1 VMRATNQRYY
11 QWIYKMKWLLIMIL
25 IPFTVYGQVND
36 TTSQMIYY
44 QKSLI
49 KKGKVE
55 LYGFTSYD
63 LWWADESGVGI
74 LYTLPIKRKKKI
86 KRK

>member
-1 VMRATNQRYY
+1 
-11 QWIYKMKWLLIMIL
+11 MKWIFIFLFPVLLSAQ
-25 IPFTVYGQVND
+25 TYD
-36 TTSQMIYY
+36 TSYQMVYY

-55 LYGFTSYD
+55 LYGYTSYD
-63 LWWADESGVGI
+63 LWWADESGIGL
-74 LYTLPIKRKKKI
+74 LYTLPSKRKRKT

>member
-1 VMRATNQRYY
+1 
-11 QWIYKMKWLLIMIL
+11 MKWLLL
-25 IPFTVYGQVND
+25 LLLPVSVSAQVYD
-36 TTSQMIYY
+36 TTYQMVYY

-55 LYGFTSYD
+55 LYGYTSYD

-74 LYTLPIKRKKKI
+74 TLTMPNKRKKKNGN
-86 KRK
+86 KRRVR